1 MGLPIAGIS
10 QRTKSLS
17 KFITLGQGEAD
28 GDSKNIC
35 ISAPINIISTL
46 VNT

>member
-1 MGLPIAGIS
+1 MGLSIVGVS

-17 KFITLGQGEAD
+17 KFITLGQGGAD

-35 ISAPINIISTL
+35 ILAPINIISTL